1 MPERKRYMKVIR
13 PTETILQRHERE
25 NTQARAAQ
33 LKAITDYNIM
43 MGLLEDPNAEEDEEE
58 EE

>member
-1 MPERKRYMKVIR
+1 MKVIR
-13 PTETILQRHERE
+13 PTETILQRHESE